1 MKPSYQLYKSTQY
14 CEYREFRSWGKL
26 RCQLNRTHNSKL
38 ITPKLKKLLD
48 IHLDDESKFHESGWK
63 QAMIAKLYDFI
74 IKCDS
79 KRKRFEGFLD
89 ILNTAIGY
97 TNSSI

>member
-1 MKPSYQLYKSTQY
+1 MKLDYYPYKSTQY

-38 ITPKLKKLLD
+38 ITPKLQKLLD
-48 IHLDDESKFHESGWK
+48 IHLDDESKFHESRWK
-63 QAMIAKLYDFI
+63 QAVIAELYDFI

-89 ILNTAIGY
+89 ILSTAIGY
-97 TNSSI
+97 TNSLI